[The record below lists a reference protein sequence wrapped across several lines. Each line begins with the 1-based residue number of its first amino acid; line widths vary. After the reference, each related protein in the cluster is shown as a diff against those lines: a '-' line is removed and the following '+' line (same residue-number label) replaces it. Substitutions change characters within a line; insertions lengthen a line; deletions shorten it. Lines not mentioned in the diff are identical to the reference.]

1 VGRDA
6 RSDGWKRWV
15 ERASSTVNCLSSSSV
30 FFLAA
35 ASSCTSSSS
44 PHMSA
49 IALVATQPPTLLCET
64 TLLLMVVFVEKVV
77 FVDTRSVVVELFSAN
92 SSPALS
98 PTAGVARCDSRPYTR
113 LSSVVVQVGPRSPT
127 DARCCFKC
135 LGSEVSKILKAPKMQ
150 KPKTGKT
157 KSTPRFPAT
166 TARVCT
172 ASHASRGKGTPHT
185 HATMAAN
192 DVEEA
197 VKRINSHKGV
207 IGMLIINNDGIPIK
221 TTLVG
226 SQIGLHGSYGC
237 HQLNVF

>member
-1 VGRDA
+1 
-6 RSDGWKRWV
+6 
-15 ERASSTVNCLSSSSV
+15 
-30 FFLAA
+30 
-35 ASSCTSSSS
+35 
-44 PHMSA
+44 
-49 IALVATQPPTLLCET
+49 
-64 TLLLMVVFVEKVV
+64 
-77 FVDTRSVVVELFSAN
+77 
-92 SSPALS
+92 
-98 PTAGVARCDSRPYTR
+98 
-113 LSSVVVQVGPRSPT
+113 
-127 DARCCFKC
+127 
-135 LGSEVSKILKAPKMQ
+135 MQ